1 MPSRSRPPLAEQLDL
16 SPHPEGGWFRETWRS
31 PQSCAPEGYPG
42 PRSVATAIYFALQ
55 AGEESRW
62 HLVRSA
68 ELWLWHHGGP
78 LHLFLGGTGP
88 RPSDPGSPAV
98 LGAGLAAGQRPQL
111 LVPGGCWQRAVPAG
125 PAAVLV
131 SCVVAPGFDPA
142 DFRLA

>member
-1 MPSRSRPPLAEQLDL
+1 VPSPSRPPLAEQLDL

-31 PQSCAPEGYPG
+31 PQSCTPDGYPG
-42 PRSVATAIYFALQ
+42 SRNVATAIYFVLHPD
-55 AGEESRW
+55 EESRW
-62 HLVRSA
+62 HLVRSP
-68 ELWLWHHGGP
+68 ELWLWHRGGP

-88 RPSDPGSPAV
+88 QPSEPAAPSV
-98 LGAGLAAGQRPQL
+98 LGPDLDAGQRPQL

-125 PAAVLV
+125 SAAVLV